1 MVNQA
6 ADYLWSSHQH
16 TAWGRSDPLVSP
28 HRRYLV
34 LGDSDLA
41 RREAYRALF
50 CTQLSAETLDQ
61 VCAALQ
67 HNQVLGC
74 TPLREQMAAM
84 FCRRFGRAVGPATLR
99 KTRTRPGASRRI
111 EGALRAANLS
121 ASTPFPPFPILRMHM
136 CMCMCI

>member
-6 ADYLWSSHQH
+6 AGYLWSSHRH

-50 CTQLSAETLDQ
+50 CTQLSADTLDQ
-61 VCAALQ
+61 VRAALQ
-67 HNQVLGC
+67 HNRVVGGARFREQVAAMLGQRLGC
-74 TPLREQMAAM
+74 
-84 FCRRFGRAVGPATLR
+84 G
-99 KTRTRPGASRRI
+99 RPGRPPERR
-111 EGALRAANLS
+111 GPDR
-121 ASTPFPPFPILRMHM
+121 
-136 CMCMCI
+136 